1 MNSRSRIP
9 SLILPRSRAK
19 DGSARPGKRAL
30 VLIPVTRFRG
40 DQGARRRGRAGR
52 RFALKGGGAAR
63 RRSCSGG
70 MRGTPSCRRGWQY
83 ERGTLAAR
91 KMEVKMRKLILA
103 SASVL
108 ALAIGSSGAAFAADG
123 RSTPN
128 AGADTP
134 ATSSQYGT
142 NAGAT
147 YGVTTNKQGGMN
159 LPGSEIKQA
168 QQQLRD
174 QGLYNGKIDGVMG
187 PQTKQALQQF
197 QQKNGLP
204 VTATL
209 DQQTMDKLSGAGAG
223 QGSSMPPTS
232 NQGGS
237 TANQHLAPP
246 AGSNLGDHASP
257 SH

>member
-1 MNSRSRIP
+1 MSAA
-9 SLILPRSRAK
+9 LWQRA
-19 DGSARPGKRAL
+19 
-30 VLIPVTRFRG
+30 
-40 DQGARRRGRAGR
+40 
-52 RFALKGGGAAR
+52 
-63 RRSCSGG
+63 
-70 MRGTPSCRRGWQY
+70 
-83 ERGTLAAR
+83 

-108 ALAIGSSGAAFAADG
+108 ALAIGSSDAAFAADG

-159 LPGSEIKQA
+159 LPSGEIKRA
-168 QQQLRD
+168 QEQLRD

-187 PQTKQALQQF
+187 PETKQALQQF

-209 DQQTMDKLSGAGAG
+209 DQQTMDKLSGGG

-237 TANQHLAPP
+237 GANQHLAPP
-246 AGSNLGDHASP
+246 AGSNLGDHTSR
-257 SH
+257 SR